1 MKNLIKSLDKLSF
14 DAIYTAFH
22 EAFCDYEMQLSQ
34 DELYR
39 MLNRR
44 GFVPELSFAAFHD
57 DQIIAFTLN
66 GIGSYNGIKT
76 AYDTG
81 TGTIKEY
88 RGQGLAT
95 EIFNYSIPFL
105 KKAGVSQYLLEV
117 LQHNTKAVSVYRKL
131 GFITSREFNYFVQK
145 KIDIKLVNKVPDK
158 QFHVKQIDFPE
169 KKITSELWDFTPS
182 WQNNHEAIS
191 RAKDDFICFGAFK
204 GPQLIGYCIF
214 EQNSGDITHIA
225 VDKNFRRMGIASSL
239 FEKTLSLNRNEN
251 VKIINTEVNCKSITG
266 FLEANSIPVTG
277 QQFEMIKK
285 I

>member
-14 DAIYTAFH
+14 DAIYAAFH

-44 GFVPELSFAAFHD
+44 GFVPELSFAAFND

-131 GFITSREFNYFVQK
+131 GFITSREFNYFVHK
-145 KIDIKLVNKVPDK
+145 KIDIKLVNKAPDK
-158 QFHVKQIDFPE
+158 QFHIKQIDFPE
-169 KKITSELWDFTPS
+169 KKITSEFWDFTPS
-182 WQNNHEAIS
+182 WQNDHEAIS

-204 GPQLIGYCIF
+204 GPQLTGYCIF

-251 VKIINTEVNCKSITG
+251 VIIINTEVNCKSITG